1 MKQIV
6 SLTVTLSLIFAF
18 WTCGITI
25 QKASGVSGGSVTG
38 EQLDRN
44 GFPNSFWWSRVGWV
58 EMVFSHSRRKKPR
71 IRRYKKH
78 KPGKVELRLRKFR
91 RWSKGKKRQWRCLWK
106 VRKENM
112 DNAKSMEVVSQEDQ
126 STVPAQEASSKKE
139 SQVSKQAST
148 LDLVKE
154 ETVEE
159 SETVVQRG
167 QGRPRTIPTDHVC
180 CPYGECSC
188 YGVFGPDPA
197 HDIVGRG
204 IYTTV
209 HGEKRQLFKCKICG
223 KSFSETA
230 GTPFFGLKTPTH
242 TVCTALKELSEGLGV
257 QAVARI
263 HGVKP
268 DTVLKWIKK
277 AGQHCERVSEYMIQ
291 ELELTQVQLD
301 EMWTFVHKK
310 QRQLSEEEKVHHSEW
325 GDNWIWIAF
334 DPIHKLIVAL
344 VVGNRKEEEA
354 MGLLSRLR
362 ARLAEGPLPLFTSD
376 SLVHYAKAILH
387 TFGVWIQ
394 PQRKGNRGRFPK
406 PRPVPSGDLLYGTV
420 HKERKKGRIVSVTTR
435 AIYGCMEDI
444 MACLEPL
451 GQKINTSYVERVNLT
466 LRHLVSRLHRKTL
479 CFSKK
484 REYLEYH
491 LHLSIAY
498 YHFVLY
504 HSSLRVRLPEP
515 IPTRGD
521 GSPKIWDKRTPAM
534 AAGLTDHKWSMN
546 ELLMF
551 HVPDAGC

>member
-1 MKQIV
+1 M
-6 SLTVTLSLIFAF
+6 A
-18 WTCGITI
+18 
-25 QKASGVSGGSVTG
+25 
-38 EQLDRN
+38 
-44 GFPNSFWWSRVGWV
+44 
-58 EMVFSHSRRKKPR
+58 
-71 IRRYKKH
+71 
-78 KPGKVELRLRKFR
+78 
-91 RWSKGKKRQWRCLWK
+91 
-106 VRKENM
+106 
-112 DNAKSMEVVSQEDQ
+112 NAKPVKVASQEDQ
-126 STVPAQEASSKKE
+126 STVPMQEASSKIE
-139 SQVSKQAST
+139 CEVSNQASC
-148 LDLVKE
+148 LDSVKE
-154 ETVEE
+154 EAVEE
-159 SETVVQRG
+159 TETAVHQG
-167 QGRPRTIPTDHVC
+167 PGRPRTIPTDHVC

-188 YGVFGPDPA
+188 YGIFGPDPA

-204 IYTTV
+204 TYTTI
-209 HGEKRQLFKCKICG
+209 HGEKRQMFECQVCG
-223 KSFSETA
+223 KPFSETA

-242 TVCTALKELSEGLGV
+242 TVCTARKELSEGLGV

-268 DTVLKWIKK
+268 DTVLEWIKK
-277 AGQHCERVSEYMIQ
+277 AGQHSERVSEYMIR
-291 ELELTQVQLD
+291 ELKLTQVQLD

-334 DPIHKLIVAL
+334 DPIRKLIVAM
-344 VVGNRKEEEA
+344 VVGNRTEEEA

-362 ARLAEGPLPLFTSD
+362 TRLAEGPLPLFTSD

-406 PRPVPSGDLLYGTV
+406 PRPVPSEDLHYGTV

-435 AIYGCMEDI
+435 VVYGCMKDI

-451 GQKINTSYVERVNLT
+451 GQKAWPEQCRRVNTAYVERVNLT

-521 GSPKIWDKRTPAM
+521 GSPTIWDKRTPAM
-534 AAGLTDHKWSMN
+534 AAGLTDHQWSMK

-551 HVPDAGC
+551 HVPDAGY